1 MGINN
6 MIKCIR
12 DKKYKQFLISSHK
25 NMEGDA
31 IGSMLAMAEL
41 LKQVGKKAILLPP
54 ENMPDTY
61 KFLPGSSKIKI
72 SSSAKDMDYDVACL
86 LDCTD
91 IERIGS
97 VKGCI
102 CLTKPILN
110 IDHHVSNT
118 YFGSIN
124 WVEPDMSCSSE
135 QVYHLFKKM
144 GISINKR
151 AALYIYI
158 GILTDTGS
166 FRYSNTTADTHRII
180 AELMQHGI
188 DAVDIYR
195 KIYEGVPRSSLSLLA
210 SALAT
215 LATAKNGEIAWVHV
229 SKAMLSKHKAGI
241 EDTQDF
247 VNFPRSLKGVKI
259 ALAFREARKGL
270 VKVSLRSNEG
280 VDVNRLAKEFNG
292 GGHRLASGCVLKGT
306 ISEAEK
312 IVVTSA
318 KRLLKDGDR

>member
-6 MIKCIR
+6 IIKAIR
-12 DKKYKQFLISSHK
+12 SKKSKRFLISTHR

-41 LKQVGKKAILLPP
+41 LKRAGKKVILFPP
-54 ENMPDTY
+54 EDMPDTY
-61 KFLPGSSKIKI
+61 KFLPGAAKVKLMSNIKDI
-72 SSSAKDMDYDVACL
+72 DYDVACL

-97 VKGCI
+97 VKVGI
-102 CLTKPILN
+102 CLTRPILN
-110 IDHHVSNT
+110 IDHHISNT

-124 WVEPDMSCSSE
+124 WVEPNMSSSGE
-135 QVYHLFKKM
+135 QIYHLFRKM
-144 GISINKR
+144 SIPINKR
-151 AALYIYI
+151 VALYIYI
-158 GILTDTGS
+158 AMLTDTGS

-180 AELMQHGI
+180 AELMQYGI

-195 KIYEGVPRSSLSLLA
+195 KVYEGVPRSSLTLLA
-210 SALAT
+210 SALST
-215 LATAKNGEIAWVHV
+215 LDTAKNGEIAWVHV
-229 SKAMLSKHKAGI
+229 SKAMLSSHKAGI
-241 EDTQDF
+241 EETQDF
-247 VNFPRSLKGVKI
+247 VNFPRSIKGVKI

-280 VDVNRLAKEFNG
+280 VDVNRLAKQFNG
-292 GGHRLASGCVLKGT
+292 GGHSSASGCVLKGT
-306 ISEAEK
+306 ISGAEK

-318 KRLLKDGDR
+318 KKLLRNST